1 MFKYCGFDGG
11 VGLQFGKVSTGSSSK
26 GSSIIGS
33 SGSGNS
39 SKGSSSKGS
48 SVSVKSV
55 GTLLNR
61 CVIHSCGESSKD
73 DVEDGGKNEDGGEN
87 VSVVGVGASVQIV
100 AGSSAELRR
109 CTIMHSCGNS
119 LRVLQGSTVTMKM
132 CCVFA
137 SASTAAVFKD
147 RSTGQ
152 LNNCQIAAASDNGV
166 ALSGDCTRY
175 RYFQS
180 SHHSF
185 RCL

>member
-11 VGLQFGKVSTGSSSK
+11 VGLQFGKFNTGSSSK
-26 GSSIIGS
+26 GSS
-33 SGSGNS
+33 
-39 SKGSSSKGS
+39 

-55 GTLLNR
+55 GILLNR

-73 DVEDGGKNEDGGEN
+73 DFEVVGKNEDGGKNGDGWSN

-109 CTIMHSCGNS
+109 CTIMHSCGHS
-119 LRVLQGSTVTMKM
+119 LRVLQGSTVIMKK

-175 RYFQS
+175 CYFQS
-180 SHHSF
+180 SRQSF

>member
-26 GSSIIGS
+26 RSSSTGS
-33 SGSGNS
+33 SGSGS
-39 SKGSSSKGS
+39 S

-55 GTLLNR
+55 GMLLNR

-73 DVEDGGKNEDGGEN
+73 DIEDGGEN

-109 CTIMHSCGNS
+109 CSIMHSCGNS
-119 LRVLQGSTVTMKM
+119 LRVLQGSTVIMKM

-180 SHHSF
+180 SLQSF
-185 RCL
+185 RCF